1 QDERPPPTAPRFC
14 FETFWLKQNGFAE
27 AVRGRWLE
35 AHLASHRSISAVDDW
50 HFCAKRSRQFMKGW
64 GANLGRDLHLR
75 KKALLDS
82 IQALDLRADTVGLS
96 PDEWMQ
102 RYDLEDQL
110 MVIYTDEEAYWR
122 LRGTQKWVLKGDANT
137 VYFQAIANGRR
148 RRNTIPFL
156 WDGETLLQ
164 RPADIRAHV
173 DGFYHDLFSAPPRWG
188 LALAPHFWDAPQCIS
203 AADNAILTA
212 PFSEEEVWLAIKG
225 MNPSSAPGP
234 DGLPVKFFQ
243 SFWPAIKQEVMALFE
258 EFYVGSIDL
267 KRLNYGIITL
277 IPKVPGASDI
287 RQFRPITVINVI
299 FRILAKGYAN
309 KVAPLAD
316 RITHPDQSA
325 FIQG

>member
-1 QDERPPPTAPRFC
+1 THLFAWHWLPSSGIAGHSGGILLGVKDVT
-14 FETFWLKQNGFAE
+14 FE
-27 AVRGRWLE
+27 
-35 AHLASHRSISAVDDW
+35 
-50 HFCAKRSRQFMKGW
+50 
-64 GANLGRDLHLR
+64 
-75 KKALLDS
+75 ALLAS
-82 IQALDLRADTVGLS
+82 IQALDLQADSVDLS

-137 VYFQAIANGRR
+137 AYFQATANSRR
-148 RRNTIPFL
+148 RHDTILFL
-156 WDGETLLQ
+156 WDGKTLLQ
-164 RPADIRAHV
+164 RPATLGLMLTA
-173 DGFYHDLFSAPPRWG
+173 FTKPFSPPPQGG
-188 LALAPHFWDAPQCIS
+188 LALAPHFWVGLQCIS
-203 AADNAILTA
+203 ATENAALTA
-212 PFSEEEVWLAIKG
+212 PFSKEEVWLAIKG

-243 SFWPAIKQEVMALFE
+243 TFWPAIEQEVMALFE

-267 KRLNYGIITL
+267 QRLNYGIITL

-299 FRILAKGYAN
+299 FRTLAKGHAN
-309 KVAPLAD
+309 RVAPLAN

-325 FIQG
+325 FIQGRYILDGVLVFHEVLHEAWSKNLKAVFLKIDFH